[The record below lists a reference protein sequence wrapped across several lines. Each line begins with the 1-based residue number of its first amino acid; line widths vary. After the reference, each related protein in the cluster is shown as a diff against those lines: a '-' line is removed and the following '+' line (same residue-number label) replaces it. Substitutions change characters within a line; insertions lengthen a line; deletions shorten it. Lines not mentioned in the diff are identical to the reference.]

1 MSPTPSGSG
10 KSARPV
16 PGRTRD
22 TDHRQRSC
30 CAASAGAVKRE
41 AQRHLL
47 LLAKQN
53 PKAPHKNPN
62 KTPKTRQTII
72 D

>member
-1 MSPTPSGSG
+1 MSPTPAGSG

-30 CAASAGAVKRE
+30 RAASAGAVKRG
-41 AQRHLL
+41 AQRHLF

-53 PKAPHKNPN
+53 PKTTHKHPN
-62 KTPKTRQTII
+62 KHQKQYK
-72 D
+72 

>member
-1 MSPTPSGSG
+1 MSPTPAGSG

-22 TDHRQRSC
+22 TDHRQRLC
-30 CAASAGAVKRE
+30 RAASAGAIKRSPW
-41 AQRHLL
+41 RHLSHT
-47 LLAKQN
+47 KS
-53 PKAPHKNPN
+53 
-62 KTPKTRQTII
+62 TPKTTQTKPKSIHTII

>member
-1 MSPTPSGSG
+1 MSPTPAGSG

-30 CAASAGAVKRE
+30 RAASAGAVKRG
-41 AQRHLL
+41 ARRHLL
-47 LLAKQN
+47 LSAKQN
-53 PKAPHKNPN
+53 PKTTHAKPN
-62 KTPKTRQTII
+62 KTPKTRQIII

>member
-1 MSPTPSGSG
+1 MSPTPAGSG

-22 TDHRQRSC
+22 TDHRQRLC
-30 CAASAGAVKRE
+30 RAASAGAVKRG

-47 LLAKQN
+47 LPTKQN
-53 PKAPHKNPN
+53 PKTPHKKPN
-62 KTPKTRQTII
+62 KTPKTRQTTI

>member
-1 MSPTPSGSG
+1 MSPTPAGSG

-16 PGRTRD
+16 PDRTRD

-30 CAASAGAVKRE
+30 RAASAGAVKRG
-41 AQRHLL
+41 ARRHLL

-53 PKAPHKNPN
+53 PKTTQNHPN
-62 KTPKTRQTII
+62 KHQKKHK
-72 D
+72 

>member
-1 MSPTPSGSG
+1 MSPTPAGSG

-30 CAASAGAVKRE
+30 RAASAGAVKRG
-41 AQRHLL
+41 ARRHLL
-47 LLAKQN
+47 LPAKQN
-53 PKAPHKNPN
+53 PKTTHTQPN
-62 KTPKTRQTII
+62 KKPKQ
-72 D
+72 DK